1 MGILN
6 IKNPEA
12 YELAKELAAR
22 TGETLTDAVIASLRQ
37 RLESKKGLRSP
48 EEVERIMEETRK
60 LQERMARHPV
70 LDPRSSAEIIDDLYD
85 EWGLPK

>member
-22 TGETLTDAVIASLRQ
+22 TGETLTDAVIVSLRQ
-37 RLESKKGLRSP
+37 RLESKKGMRSP

-60 LQERMARHPV
+60 MQERMARHPV